1 MSKNNVINRIT
12 NSLQKINKNS
22 IPANVMEIGKN
33 CIIDTV
39 GVTIAGSVTPS
50 AKKIYFSAN
59 ETYKDGNCTILGSDK
74 TLNAAGAA
82 LTNGAAAHA
91 LDFDDNC
98 YAGIVHGSAVV
109 LPTVL
114 ALAQENSLNGQKLL
128 ISFIAGLE
136 IQFGIA
142 KAFSNGIYDRGWW
155 TTSILGVLGSAASA
169 SKLLDLD
176 TQATSNAL
184 ALAVVGAGATRAVR
198 GTHAKH
204 FYCGLAAERG
214 ITAAKLAKNGA
225 IGPLNAFEDVNGL
238 TRVLNDGKFDPTK
251 IDNIG
256 KDFSI
261 IEPGVDIKKY
271 PVCYASHAAI
281 DGVKSILEGNNLDS
295 NMIKKVI
302 CTVPPVVGSNLTFSH
317 PKNISEAQFS
327 LEFALATII
336 KDGSLNLSHLT
347 DKFINS
353 ASLKLIQ
360 KKIVMN
366 VNSLPVE
373 QSNNK
378 NICPEWADIEI
389 IMNDGIAYK
398 TFVSAPIGSSKRPLP
413 ERLLYKKFYDC
424 VTYAETGN
432 NVEKL
437 YENLRNIE
445 SAHNLKSIFS

>member
-1 MSKNNVINRIT
+1 MSKNNVINRLT
-12 NSLQKINKNS
+12 SGLQKINKNS
-22 IPANVMEIGKN
+22 IPENVIEIGKN

-39 GVTIAGSVTPS
+39 GVTVAGSVTPS
-50 AKKIYFSAN
+50 AKKIYFSAA
-59 ETYKDGNCTILGSDK
+59 ETFKSGNCTILGSDK

-114 ALAQENSLNGQKLL
+114 ALAQESSLNGQELL

-136 IQFGIA
+136 IQFGVA

-169 SKLLDLD
+169 SKLLSLD
-176 TQATSNAL
+176 TKATSNAL
-184 ALAVVGAGATRAVR
+184 ALAAVGAGATRAVR

-214 ITAAKLAKNGA
+214 ITAAKLARNGA

-238 TRVLNDGKFDPTK
+238 TKALNDGQFDPTK
-251 IDNIG
+251 IDHIG
-256 KDFSI
+256 KDFSLI
-261 IEPGVDIKKY
+261 KPGVDIKKY

-281 DGVKSILEGNNLDS
+281 DGVKGIIEGNNLNS
-295 NMIKKVI
+295 TLIRKVI

-353 ASLKLIQ
+353 PSLKLIQ

-366 VNSLPVE
+366 VNNLPVE
-373 QSNNK
+373 KSNNK
-378 NICPEWADIEI
+378 NICPEWADVEI
-389 IMNDGIAYK
+389 IMNDDAVYK
-398 TFVSAPIGSSKRPLP
+398 TFVSSPIGSSTRPLP
-413 ERLLYKKFYDC
+413 EGLLYKKFHDC
-424 VTYAETGN
+424 MTYAETDN
-432 NVEKL
+432 NVEQL
-437 YENLRNIE
+437 YENLKNIE
-445 SAHNLKSIFS
+445 AASNLKTIFS

>member
-1 MSKNNVINRIT
+1 MSKNNVIDRLT
-12 NSLQKINKNS
+12 YGLQKLNKNT
-22 IPANVMEIGKN
+22 IPTNVMEIAKN

-50 AKKIYFSAN
+50 AKKIYFSAT
-59 ETYKDGNCTILGSDK
+59 ETFKNGNCTILGCDK

-114 ALAQENSLNGQKLL
+114 ALAQENSLNGEKLL

-136 IQFGIA
+136 IQFAIA
-142 KAFSNGIYDRGWW
+142 KAFSNEIYDRGWW
-155 TTSILGVLGSAASA
+155 TTSLLGAIGSAASA

-176 TQATSNAL
+176 TEATSNAL
-184 ALAVVGAGATRAVR
+184 ALAAVGAGATRAVR

-214 ITAAKLAKNGA
+214 ITTAKLAKNGA

-238 TRVLNDGKFDPTK
+238 TKVLNGDKFDPTK

-256 KDFSI
+256 KDFNM

-271 PVCYASHAAI
+271 PVCYASHSAI
-281 DGVKSILEGNNLDS
+281 DGVKSILEGNNLNP
-295 NMIKKVI
+295 NMIKKII
-302 CTVPPVVGSNLTFSH
+302 CTVPPVVGSNLTFPN
-317 PKNISEAQFS
+317 PKNMSEAQFS
-327 LEFALATII
+327 LEFAIATVV
-336 KDGSLNLSHLT
+336 KDDSLNLSHLT

-353 ASLKLIQ
+353 NSLKAIQ
-360 KKIVMN
+360 KKVFMK
-366 VNSLPVE
+366 VNNLSVE
-373 QSNNK
+373 QSKHK

-389 IMNDGIAYK
+389 IMNDSTVYK
-398 TFVSAPIGSSKRPLP
+398 TFVSSPVGSSRRPLP
-413 ERLLYKKFYDC
+413 ERLLYKKFHDC
-424 VTYAETGN
+424 LTYAETDN

-437 YENLRNIE
+437 YESLRSIE
-445 SAHNLKSIFS
+445 SVHNLKSLFS